1 MKLLFMLSR
10 KTTRKVQGRIARHK
24 NVRYHNDAALFPDN
38 VKTCLVCKKPFENRK
53 RWSSRGQ
60 FADVKYCSG
69 RCRRQARRM
78 RITDTRT
85 APSVIT
91 E

>member
-1 MKLLFMLSR
+1 MAEQSQ

-38 VKTCLVCKKPFENRK
+38 VKTCIVCQKPFENRK
-53 RWSSRGQ
+53 RWKKRGQ

-69 RCRRQARRM
+69 RCRREARRLG
-78 RITDTRT
+78 I
-85 APSVIT
+85 SEGVL
-91 E
+91 

>member
-1 MKLLFMLSR
+1 MLSR

-53 RWSSRGQ
+53 RWASRGQ

-69 RCRRQARRM
+69 RCRREARYLGISEGR
-78 RITDTRT
+78 
-85 APSVIT
+85 S
-91 E
+91 

>member
-1 MKLLFMLSR
+1 MLSR